1 MITFIFIISIF
12 SSAFGQVTPN
22 PERFKYDLFGN
33 NLTINLFELWDNK
46 NSFPKNSVLF
56 VGSSSIRYWYTSN
69 YFPELPIIN
78 RGFGGSHISDINY
91 FINETVLKYKPQI
104 IVFYAGDNDI
114 SNGKSAQNVLDNYIT
129 FTNLVNKI
137 LPKTEIIFISIKP
150 SIKRWYL
157 WNIMKKANQLI
168 RTYSNEKPY
177 LYYLDIATPMFKGD
191 GFPNDLLF
199 ESDSLHLNNKGYDL
213 WVREL
218 KPLLNDLYENYQ

>member
-1 MITFIFIISIF
+1 MIRFIFIISTF
-12 SSAFGQVTPN
+12 SSVFGQATPN
-22 PERFKYDLFGN
+22 PDRFKYDLFGN

-46 NSFPKNSVLF
+46 NSFPKDPILF
-56 VGSSSIRYWYTSN
+56 VGSSSIRFWHTSN

-114 SNGKSAQNVLDNYIT
+114 KYGKSAQNVLDNYIT
-129 FTNLVNKI
+129 FTNQVNKI
-137 LPKTEIIFISIKP
+137 LPKTKIIFISIKP

-157 WNIMKKANQLI
+157 WSIMKKANELI
-168 RTYSNEKPY
+168 RIYSNKKSH
-177 LYYLDIATPMFKGD
+177 LYYLDTATPMLEDD
-191 GFPNDLLF
+191 GSPDDSLF

-213 WVREL
+213 WFREL